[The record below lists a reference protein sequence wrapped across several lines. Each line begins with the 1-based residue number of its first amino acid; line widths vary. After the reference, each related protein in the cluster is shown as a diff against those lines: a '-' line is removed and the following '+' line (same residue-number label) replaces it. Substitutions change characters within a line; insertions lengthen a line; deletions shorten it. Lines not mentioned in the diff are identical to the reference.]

1 MTYQRLRRMEELPQ
15 RTRERI
21 ARAYAVLCGANA
33 TAQELAEARATVETP
48 RVQVQAVIDFP
59 RTPGG
64 QDVARDGDES
74 SAATGGKGTP

>member
-33 TAQELAEARATVETP
+33 TAQELADAKATVETP
-48 RVQVQAVIDFP
+48 RVQVQAAIDFP
-59 RTPGG
+59 RTPSG
-64 QDVARDGDES
+64 QDVARDRADS
-74 SAATGGKGTP
+74 NASAGGKGTP